1 LRTDPRPRTWGN
13 EGMAWPRSR
22 PSGKPFVALAG
33 QTVRTT
39 NSHQERARGRYRAC
53 LSTMDVLAPGIG
65 ALSTDI
71 GPPLAWPQTELVQR
85 FGPRPRE
92 RLDHPPQGGRLRSEW
107 VAGLRRNQWPAWLGL
122 RNTDTVYVTKAYRIR
137 EATPVI
143 HAAALKPWGNFLP
156 WCWPRDG
163 RRETLHRKD
172 GKVVKEM
179 HDLMSAT
186 RYDEMMPRY
195 AGPTIRWTPEPRFG
209 FADAWMA

>member
-1 LRTDPRPRTWGN
+1 
-13 EGMAWPRSR
+13 
-22 PSGKPFVALAG
+22 
-33 QTVRTT
+33 
-39 NSHQERARGRYRAC
+39 
-53 LSTMDVLAPGIG
+53 
-65 ALSTDI
+65 
-71 GPPLAWPQTELVQR
+71 
-85 FGPRPRE
+85 
-92 RLDHPPQGGRLRSEW
+92 